1 MFFTTSKKLT
11 LLLLA
16 VILTFS
22 TVGVWASWRYFLPA
36 ENVNAQLGADLNSFY
51 YGPPQSLHISN
62 IEVVSTTS
70 RVTAITQ
77 TASLPTKFISQ
88 VNVAEAG
95 SNTVTYKITVFN
107 NTDVTYWYWGVKP
120 YSALPANSLIGPSNG
135 ITITTKDKLQDSAQ
149 TFDSN
154 DWVPPRTTRDFY
166 AIYSFGSNAT
176 GDLTTMVEFSF
187 GVRMDSVQDGF
198 LQILN
203 DKVSANGYNYITQVF
218 DQLYASGGGDVIANV
233 GEEGEAIFERL
244 FGGKLYVDV
253 DGVQTPVTVMIQR
266 KDVDGTANGDSYSG
280 SGPSGCEYSIYIS
293 VPSQNQ
299 GETATVY
306 AVSYT
311 CKNSGADA
319 GEFYQLGQLY
329 EGTAPVEDF
338 GGVSNG
344 AFDVDKWKATA
355 KEYDL
360 GNGLTYKIGYAQGNH
375 FEIMK
380 SLSELMSAR
389 DSEFGNKI
397 NGNPLFK
404 NVYNIVKANP
414 NSQDPAIVNLR
425 NAWNDI
431 EPYFVIYN
439 NGGTIWFD
447 SNRCTRGEILPYL
460 VHLGDAYDY
469 YLQVHG

>member
-1 MFFTTSKKLT
+1 MFFSTSKKLT
-11 LLLLA
+11 LLLAA
-16 VILTFS
+16 VILFFS
-22 TVGVWASWRYFLPA
+22 IAGVFASWSYYLPPDSVA
-36 ENVNAQLGADLNSFY
+36 SQLGASLNSFF
-51 YGPPQSLHISN
+51 YGPPESVHISHV
-62 IEVVSTTS
+62 EVVSTTS
-70 RVTAITQ
+70 RVSAVTQ

-88 VNVAEAG
+88 VKVDSAG
-95 SNTVTYKITVFN
+95 SNTATYKITVFN
-107 NTDVTYWYWGVKP
+107 NTDVTCWYLGVSP
-120 YSALPANSLIGPSNG
+120 YSSLPDNTLIGPSTG
-135 ITITTKDKLQDSAQ
+135 ITITTKDKLQDSSQ

-154 DWVPPRTTRDFY
+154 DWIPPRTTRDFY
-166 AIYSFGSNAT
+166 AIYTFGSNAV
-176 GDLTTMVEFSF
+176 GEMTTMVDFAF

-203 DKVSANGYNYITQVF
+203 DKTSANGYNYLTSVF
-218 DQLYASGGGDVIANV
+218 EQKYASGQGNVIANV
-233 GEEGEAIFERL
+233 GEDEAIFDTL

-266 KDVDGTANGDSYSG
+266 KDIDGTANGDSYAG
-280 SGPSGCEYSIYIS
+280 GSGCEYAIFIS

-306 AVSYT
+306 AVAYT
-311 CKNSGADA
+311 CKNSGTDA

-329 EGTAPVEDF
+329 EGTAPVENY
-338 GGVSNG
+338 GGVEDG
-344 AFDVDKWKATA
+344 AFDVDKWKASP
-355 KEYDL
+355 KEYNL
-360 GNGLTYKIGYAQGNH
+360 GNGLVYKIGYEQGNH

-380 SLSELMSAR
+380 SLSELMSAK

-397 NGNPLFK
+397 NGNPLFR

-414 NSQDPAIVNLR
+414 DSQAPEIVNLR

-447 SNRCTRGEILPYL
+447 SNSCTRGEILPYL